1 MTTTELTGTWVE
13 IGPVADVPPLGSR
26 VFRLPNVHIAI
37 IRAEEDK
44 IFAIE
49 NKCPHKNGPLSEGIV
64 HGCRVTCPLHNWVIE
79 LETGEAVAPDEGKV
93 ATWPVRV
100 DNGNIFVQVKDAE

>member
-1 MTTTELTGTWVE
+1 MTLMEKTGTWVE
-13 IGPVADVPPLGSR
+13 VGPVSDIPPLGSR
-26 VFRLPNVHIAI
+26 VFRHPVTNIAI
-37 IRAEEDK
+37 IRAEDDK

-79 LETGEAVAPDEGKV
+79 LESGEAVAPDEGKV
-93 ATWPVRV
+93 TTWPVRV
-100 DNGNIFVQVKDAE
+100 EEGVVFVLMDPS